1 MKNHTNHSFYI
12 PVMGLAF
19 TVDTPVK
26 VARFGISSA
35 VSIMS
40 DVLLEQMREFYAKEC
55 GEDFFPIPEGDNQ
68 RTERITAYLDLMNRI
83 VTRQIENMRQEE
95 FGKGKEIDKY
105 FRILPQES
113 PLKSEYLA
121 MQNLN
126 GNARII
132 AENNLREKITPG
144 SIDVNI
150 MTKVDK
156 NNHTKDGEMLP
167 AEYSDAVSA
176 LRGFANSS
184 LESSVVFSAG
194 MNPRLFSFLETM
206 PDFFPNQEGKIRK
219 KVIIKVSDFRSAM
232 IQGKYLAKKGI
243 WIHEFRIESGL
254 NCGGHAFATDGF
266 LLGPIL
272 EEFKQKRQNLT
283 EELLEICNQALSQ
296 KDIPTISKEN
306 AQLRIT
312 VQGGIGTN
320 NEDKF
325 LRSYYQLDGTGWGSP
340 FLLVPEATTVDE
352 KTLKD
357 LSEARPEDY
366 YLSDASPLGVLFNN
380 FRKSTAETQ
389 IINRLQKNRPGSPCY
404 KKYLCFNSEYTE
416 IPICTASREY
426 QYKKLKELEEK
437 NLSSAEK
444 EIKILEITSKDCL
457 CEGLASSAL
466 LVNKIKDPHK
476 LSAVTVCPGPNL
488 AYFSKILS
496 LEQMVDFIYG
506 KINGLHS
513 RYRPHMFVNEL
524 QLYVDYLSKEIDKN
538 INNLSDKKSKYFG
551 AFKSELLKGI
561 EYYQNLIPNIKDE
574 SETLKTKMQ
583 EELEQLKNSL
593 QLKLM
598 KLA

>member
-1 MKNHTNHSFYI
+1 
-12 PVMGLAF
+12 MGLAF

-40 DVLLEQMREFYAKEC
+40 DVLLEQMREFYAKEY

-296 KDIPTISKEN
+296 KDLPTISKEN

-357 LSEARPEDY
+357 LSEAQPEDY

-389 IINRLQKNRPGSPCY
+389 RINRLQKNRPGSPCY

-437 NLSSAEK
+437 DLSSAEK
-444 EIKILEITSKDCL
+444 EMKILEITSKDCL

-583 EELEQLKNSL
+583 EELEQLKKSL

>member
-1 MKNHTNHSFYI
+1 
-12 PVMGLAF
+12 MGLAF

-40 DVLLEQMREFYAKEC
+40 DVLLEQMREFYAKEY

-83 VTRQIENMRQEE
+83 VTRQIKNMRQEE
-95 FGKGKEIDKY
+95 FGKDKEIDKY

-357 LSEARPEDY
+357 LSEAQPEDY

-389 IINRLQKNRPGSPCY
+389 RINRLQKNRPGSPCY

-437 NLSSAEK
+437 DLSSAEK
-444 EIKILEITSKDCL
+444 EMKILEITSKDCL

>member
-1 MKNHTNHSFYI
+1 
-12 PVMGLAF
+12 MGLAF

>member
-1 MKNHTNHSFYI
+1 
-12 PVMGLAF
+12 MGLAF

-40 DVLLEQMREFYAKEC
+40 DVLLEQMRGFYAKEY

-296 KDIPTISKEN
+296 KNLPTISKEN

-357 LSEARPEDY
+357 LSEAQPEDY

-389 IINRLQKNRPGSPCY
+389 RINRLQKNRPGSPCY

-437 NLSSAEK
+437 DLSSAEK
-444 EIKILEITSKDCL
+444 EMKILEITSKDCL

-598 KLA
+598 KLN